1 MALLSLPPEV
11 ISLVTGDIPYRHD
24 LSNLSMTC
32 KSLKAQVFPRLYE
45 RLVLKVPQTWDEL
58 SHIESLVLSAG
69 EGLQYT
75 TSIRIV
81 PQTKRFD
88 YGRATALPASTEAKT
103 LCGDISIPHALVSK
117 HLNTIVRML
126 LKRLPK
132 QRLIE
137 FSWEHSCFM
146 TPSTLRCLAK
156 TQVPGLKR
164 LRIDGYEDDDIELY
178 PGILGI
184 ESLALN
190 VTSDNLYG
198 LYLGCLLKDN
208 SDSLQHLSLGAE
220 IQALRRYHKTDH
232 DHSDSTTDWLGNLMK
247 EFILG
252 DVDVYGAKHGQYC
265 LAVNAFELKGLD
277 FSEIINPHSVFLDL
291 PSLTSLKLESCVG
304 LDRAFEVLA
313 AGKNSKGCLSR
324 SELRLRS
331 FHIRQESSSPRLVA
345 HLLIFLG
352 AITGLTHLSVLLE
365 GTALSPAH
373 EVTWVLIA
381 HGKSLR
387 SLVWDERLVRR
398 TWYIPP
404 REDIPTPH
412 IQLETIAEYC
422 PYLVELGILM
432 DWRAFTTVSKGGGGS
447 HDRQSTRFAF
457 RKMKHLRTLNIR
469 NMPYINPK
477 ATMLNYEEL
486 HASYA
491 TSVLKTLQHYPHED
505 TINLRAHSTLQTL
518 ALGALTYR
526 DVYNGLGCYPGKE
539 KDLYKFLRLQVF
551 KVGRYRLDGQERT
564 LAMHIESGT
573 YEKTQAAGG
582 DVNIFKPYWLG

>member
-1 MALLSLPPEV
+1 
-11 ISLVTGDIPYRHD
+11 
-24 LSNLSMTC
+24 
-32 KSLKAQVFPRLYE
+32 
-45 RLVLKVPQTWDEL
+45 
-58 SHIESLVLSAG
+58 
-69 EGLQYT
+69 
-75 TSIRIV
+75 
-81 PQTKRFD
+81 
-88 YGRATALPASTEAKT
+88 
-103 LCGDISIPHALVSK
+103 
-117 HLNTIVRML
+117 
-126 LKRLPK
+126 
-132 QRLIE
+132 
-137 FSWEHSCFM
+137 M
-146 TPSTLRCLAK
+146 TPSTLGYLAN
-156 TQVPGLKR
+156 TQIPGLKR

-178 PGILGI
+178 PSIRGI

-190 VTSDNLYG
+190 VTSDDLYG
-198 LYLGCLLKDN
+198 LYLGSVLHEN

-220 IQALRRYHKTDH
+220 IQALRRYHKTDQ
-232 DHSDSTTDWLGNLMK
+232 DHSDSTPDWLDYLTE
-247 EFILG
+247 EFIQCE
-252 DVDVYGAKHGQYC
+252 VDVYGAKQEGSGGQYC

-313 AGKNSKGCLSR
+313 AGKNSEGRLSP

-331 FHIRQESSSPRLVA
+331 FHIRQESSSQDFIA
-345 HLLIFLG
+345 HLLDFLS

-365 GTALSPAH
+365 GSAPSPSQRF
-373 EVTWVLIA
+373 TSVLVA

-404 REDIPTPH
+404 QEDIPTPH
-412 IQLETIAEYC
+412 IQLETIAEHC
-422 PYLVELGILM
+422 PYLVELGILV
-432 DWRAFTTVSKGGGGS
+432 DWRAFTTMYKGG
-447 HDRQSTRFAF
+447 FAF
-457 RKMKHLRTLNIR
+457 RKMKQLRTLNIR
-469 NMPYINPK
+469 NMPYIDPK

-491 TSVLKTLQHYPHED
+491 TSVLKILQHYPHEN
-505 TINLRAHSTLQTL
+505 TIDPRVLSTLQTL

-526 DVYNGLGCYPGKE
+526 DVYNGLGCYDCKGE
-539 KDLYKFLRLQVF
+539 DLYKFLRLQVF